1 MSQTS
6 YYVVLK
12 KDRYHE
18 PIGPENGYGDFP
30 NYDYTLLGPLE
41 AKSYRSAQYAFRKIF
56 PNLRFSDRFSPW
68 LYPVQAHGDLDITD
82 RLPVDPAWTDHLNEE
97 SN

>member
-41 AKSYRSAQYAFRKIF
+41 AKSYRSASVRKKR
-56 PNLRFSDRFSPW
+56 LRFNSQF
-68 LYPVQAHGDLDITD
+68 TD
-82 RLPVDPAWTDHLNEE
+82 R
-97 SN
+97 